1 MEAKIM
7 PYSNFTIEEVEE
19 KFALKLQSSLFIPDL
34 EPVTPSDWLQQ
45 TLKITLPLA
54 RTAGSEKARS
64 EFIIAPILAELTNST
79 NHSIS
84 IFSGKE
90 FNVDKELGL
99 SGVCDFLIS
108 QGSTQFKINA
118 PVIALVEAKK
128 GILED
133 GWGQCLAEM
142 VAARKFNENR
152 GKPMKYI
159 YGIITSGSL
168 WNFFQMEGDT
178 VLLDPNEYPLSPIDH
193 LLAVLNW
200 MVEEQNS

>member
-1 MEAKIM
+1 MS
-7 PYSNFTIEEVEE
+7 YSNFTLDEVEE
-19 KFALKLQSSLFIPDL
+19 KFALKLQSEMFIPEL
-34 EPVTPSDWLQQ
+34 KPVAPSDWLKQ
-45 TLKITLPLA
+45 TLDITLPLA

-64 EFIIAPILAELTNST
+64 EFIIAPILAELTNSK
-79 NHSIS
+79 NNSIR

-99 SGVCDFLIS
+99 SGTCDFIIS
-108 QGSTQFKINA
+108 QGGTQFKINA

-152 GKPMKYI
+152 DKPIKYI

-168 WNFFQMEGDT
+168 WNFFQMEGDK
-178 VLLDPNEYPLSPIDH
+178 VLLDPNEYSLSPIEK
-193 LLAVLNW
+193 LLAILNW
-200 MVEEQNS
+200 MVIDLSIPAK

>member
-1 MEAKIM
+1 MIEIM
-7 PYSNFTIEEVEE
+7 PYSNFTLEEVEE
-19 KFALKLQSSLFIPDL
+19 KFALQLQSALFIPEL

-64 EFIIAPILAELTNST
+64 EFIIAPILAELIGLTHN
-79 NHSIS
+79 SIS

-90 FNVDKELGL
+90 FTVDKELGL
-99 SGVCDFLIS
+99 SGICDFLIS
-108 QGSTQFKINA
+108 HGSIQFKINA

-128 GILED
+128 GVLED

-142 VAARKFNENR
+142 VAARKFNEHR

-168 WNFFQMEGDT
+168 WNFFQMEGD
-178 VLLDPNEYPLSPIDH
+178 VVILDLTEYALSPIEN
-193 LLAVLNW
+193 LLAILNW
-200 MVEEQNS
+200 MVSPNP

>member
-1 MEAKIM
+1 M
-7 PYSNFTIEEVEE
+7 PYSSFTLEEVEE
-19 KFALKLQSSLFIPDL
+19 KFTLKLQADIFIPEL
-34 EPVTPSDWLQQ
+34 ALVTPSDWLQQ

-64 EFIIAPILAELTNST
+64 EFIIAPILAELIGLTNNSV
-79 NHSIS
+79 S

-90 FNVDKELGL
+90 FTVDKELGL
-99 SGVCDFLIS
+99 SGICDFIIS

-133 GWGQCLAEM
+133 GWGQCIAEM
-142 VAARKFNENR
+142 VAARKFNEHR

-168 WNFFQMEGDT
+168 WNFFQMEGDI
-178 VLLDPNEYPLSPIDH
+178 VRLDPNEYSLSPINQ
-193 LLAVLNW
+193 LLAILNW
-200 MVEEQNS
+200 MVTQNPRTV

>member
-1 MEAKIM
+1 M
-7 PYSNFTIEEVEE
+7 PYSNFTLEEVEE
-19 KFALKLQSSLFIPDL
+19 KFALQLQSALFIPEL

-64 EFIIAPILAELTNST
+64 EFIIAPILAELIGLTHN
-79 NHSIS
+79 SIS

-90 FNVDKELGL
+90 FTVDKELGL
-99 SGVCDFLIS
+99 SGICDFLIS
-108 QGSTQFKINA
+108 QGSIQFKINA

-128 GILED
+128 GVLED

-142 VAARKFNENR
+142 VAARKFNEHR
-152 GKPMKYI
+152 GRPMKYI

-168 WNFFQMEGDT
+168 WNFFQMEGD
-178 VLLDPNEYPLSPIDH
+178 VVILDPTEYALSPIEN
-193 LLAVLNW
+193 LLAILNW
-200 MVEEQNS
+200 MVSPNP

>member
-1 MEAKIM
+1 M
-7 PYSNFTIEEVEE
+7 PYSNFTLEEVEE
-19 KFALKLQSSLFIPDL
+19 KFALQLQSALFIPEL

-64 EFIIAPILAELTNST
+64 EFIIAPILAELIGLTHN
-79 NHSIS
+79 SIS

-90 FNVDKELGL
+90 FTVDKELGL
-99 SGVCDFLIS
+99 SGICDFLIS
-108 QGSTQFKINA
+108 QGSIQFKINA

-128 GILED
+128 GVLED

-142 VAARKFNENR
+142 VAARKFNEHR

-168 WNFFQMEGDT
+168 WNFFQMEGD
-178 VLLDPNEYPLSPIDH
+178 VVILDLTEYALSPIEN
-193 LLAVLNW
+193 LLAILNW
-200 MVEEQNS
+200 MVSPNP